1 MVHLVQ
7 LRHAVSSRHSDH
19 AETSMSVRPLIP
31 RRISR
36 ALLAVALVLL
46 VSFVEASRVSAQND
60 LTGVRSEMDEISLRL
75 GEMGMGLF
83 RVTMQDPSL
92 QSHVSRVTSLIQSV
106 QIDLDYLGEPIQFFG
121 LAR

>member
-1 MVHLVQ
+1 
-7 LRHAVSSRHSDH
+7 
-19 AETSMSVRPLIP
+19 MSVRPLIP